1 MMKLSLMM
9 GQVFQDETGC
19 IVQDRLD
26 NDETLKIFVSAIHII
41 GMFDKIVGGQNLTFF
56 CSVGFSAFQKGR
68 IICCAKNG

>member
-1 MMKLSLMM
+1 MM

-56 CSVGFSAFQKGR
+56 LPGW
-68 IICCAKNG
+68 